1 MKDLLNKKNNTEKVP
16 FVLKIGFC
24 IMFVLFLFSL
34 LCITYKKEYKLKY
47 DENSTLD
54 YKVYLKNNIFYTE
67 KYLGMNNAYIA
78 SLVDYIDIDM
88 NYNFSTKEN
97 IKLNYDYKIL
107 ATINVKNGN
116 GKNIFKKDETLF
128 ESNKQDV
135 SDENIFNIKE
145 NVKINY
151 DKYNNLVREFIDE
164 YKLSGVQAILDVKLL
179 VNVGGES
186 FEYDKNTSNKSAIL
200 LSVPLASDTTEFT
213 INYSLSN
220 ESDVILQHREAF
232 ITNKVFLGLIIILA
246 ICDLIGMALTILI
259 IIKRRN
265 AQAKYDVE
273 LKRIKKIY
281 SDYICETNLTQRRED
296 MEKTISMKI
305 ISVKNFTGIIDVAD
319 KINKPILFH
328 EEDSRSSIFYIY
340 DEKVCYIYHM
350 NVKDFEK

>member
-54 YKVYLKNNIFYTE
+54 YKVYLKNNNFYTE

-78 SLVDYIDIDM
+78 SLVDYIDINM
-88 NYNFSTKEN
+88 NYNFSTKED

-116 GKNIFKKDETLF
+116 GKNIFKKDEILY
-128 ESNKQDV
+128 ESNKRDV
-135 SDENIFNIKE
+135 SNENIFNIKE

-186 FEYDKNTSNKSAIL
+186 FVYDKNTSNKSAIL
-200 LSVPLASDTTEFT
+200 LSVPLANDTTEFT
-213 INYSLSN
+213 INYNLSN
-220 ESDVILQHREAF
+220 ESDVILQHSEAL
-232 ITNKVFLGLIIILA
+232 ITNKILLGLIIILA
-246 ICDLIGMALTILI
+246 ICDVIGMILTIVI
-259 IIKRRN
+259 IIKRRS
-265 AQAKYDVE
+265 AQARYDIE
-273 LKRIKKIY
+273 LKRIKKTY
-281 SDYICETNLTQRRED
+281 GDYMCETNLTQKRED
-296 MEKTISMKI
+296 MEKTTSMKI
-305 ISVKNFTGIIDVAD
+305 ISVKNFNGIVDAAD

-328 EEDSRSSIFYIY
+328 EEDNKSSVFYIY
-340 DEKVCYIYHM
+340 DEKVCYIYYM

>member
-1 MKDLLNKKNNTEKVP
+1 MNNLINKKSNTEKVP

-24 IMFVLFLFSL
+24 IMFILFLFSL

-54 YKVYLKNNIFYTE
+54 YKVFLKDNEFYTE
-67 KYLGMNNAYIA
+67 KYLGMDNAYIA
-78 SLVDYIDIDM
+78 SLVDYIDINM
-88 NYNFSTKEN
+88 NYNFATEEN
-97 IKLNYDYKIL
+97 IKLNYDYQIL
-107 ATINVKNGN
+107 ATINIRNGN
-116 GKNIFKKDETLF
+116 GKNIFKKDEILF
-128 ESNKQDV
+128 ENNKKDV
-135 SDENIFNIKE
+135 SEDKLFNINE
-145 NVKINY
+145 NVKISY
-151 DKYNNLVREFIDE
+151 DKYNNLVRNFIDK
-164 YKLSGVQAILDVKLL
+164 YKLSGVEAILDVKLL

-246 ICDLIGMALTILI
+246 ICDLIGMSLTILI

-305 ISVKNFTGIIDVAD
+305 ISVKNFNGIIDVAD

>member
-78 SLVDYIDIDM
+78 SLVDYIDINM
-88 NYNFSTKEN
+88 NYNFSTKED

-116 GKNIFKKDETLF
+116 GKNIFKKDEILY
-128 ESNKQDV
+128 ESNKRDV
-135 SDENIFNIKE
+135 SNENIFNIKE

-186 FEYDKNTSNKSAIL
+186 FVYDKNTSNKSAIL
-200 LSVPLASDTTEFT
+200 LSVPLANDTTEFT
-213 INYSLSN
+213 INYNLSN
-220 ESDVILQHREAF
+220 ESDVILQHSEAL
-232 ITNKVFLGLIIILA
+232 ITNKILLGLIIILA
-246 ICDLIGMALTILI
+246 ICDVIGMILTIVI
-259 IIKRRN
+259 IIKRRS
-265 AQAKYDVE
+265 AQARYDIE
-273 LKRIKKIY
+273 LKRIKKTY
-281 SDYICETNLTQRRED
+281 GDYMCETNLTQKRED
-296 MEKTISMKI
+296 DS
-305 ISVKNFTGIIDVAD
+305 SQ
-319 KINKPILFH
+319 IL
-328 EEDSRSSIFYIY
+328 IFL
-340 DEKVCYIYHM
+340 V
-350 NVKDFEK
+350 